1 MRKQELVH
9 LHGLLV
15 EIRRHFVEQDEIQIP
30 ADAFEAYD
38 EYGVG
43 PTAIPER
50 KDAHKAAV
58 HHLLEGLETTVPTQ
72 QPAGEPASTPS
83 DVIEASPSR

>member
-15 EIRRHFVEQDEIQIP
+15 EIRQQFTEQDDIQIP
-30 ADAFEAYD
+30 AYAFEAYD

-43 PTAIPER
+43 PTAIAER
-50 KDAHKAAV
+50 KDTHQAAID
-58 HHLLEGLETTVPTQ
+58 HLFDGLQTTLSAQ
-72 QPAGEPASTPS
+72 QSTGEPASTPS
-83 DVIEASPSR
+83 GQVKL